1 MQVPSWAFAAVATL
15 VGVRFVLTSV
25 LDLIPKISAKAIEAI
40 KSVREV
46 RDELKRQPPNELD
59 E

>member
-1 MQVPSWAFAAVATL
+1 VATL